1 MYSANYNLLIFIMH
15 ENQLIGL
22 ILFIGFFLVLT
33 TLIKWLSEKTSFPY
47 TIALLFA
54 GVIGQILFHGLDVNL
69 HLNLSTDVIYFV
81 LLPLLLFESA
91 THIQLHQFR
100 LQFKTITFLATFGL
114 LASVAVVGGLMALL
128 LGIPLGVGLLFGTII
143 SATDPIAVLALF
155 KTLKAPKRL
164 ALLIEGESMFND
176 ATAVILF
183 RIVSAVVVG
192 HAAFQ
197 SHHLALSTMNFLYV
211 FIGSIVAG
219 AIMAGLVSTFI
230 EKVRNDRII
239 ETTLTIGL
247 ALTSFVVSEHFFG
260 LSGVITTVAA
270 GLTLGNIGKTRISS
284 GVVEFMNEFW
294 EYVSFMAV
302 SLVFFFATFNLKAS
316 SLTDNIFNAIAVIGI
331 VVIARVVSVYLSFF
345 LSNKL
350 PFFKNEPNVPLK
362 WQHVINWGG
371 LRGVIPLVLV
381 YSIPDSFEYKEMLI
395 GFTLDVFLYSVI
407 VHGLSVRTIMMRLG
421 IHLPSQSNRII
432 EEEESIFTIKRAR
445 NKLKDFEDRHMDEK
459 VIAKAQE
466 KLKDFETRHKKR
478 LLRLSTEEH
487 LEDSLRMQAI
497 SFEREHLRKLFQRG
511 YISEGVYFGFEAEL
525 DLQEDAIEYP
535 EISPTRVIKSA
546 GLIDASK
553 SFRRRIREVRKLVSK
568 ISFIKNMG
576 IVSER
581 RVVHERLELL
591 WARIICGQEVVKNLS
606 EIEAIFGKKKEVH
619 ATIAKVMAEY
629 IQFIDQNRDKVRV
642 LKNRYPKYVREYF
655 QGVVDSFVLK
665 DIS

>member
-1 MYSANYNLLIFIMH
+1 MH
-15 ENQLIGL
+15 EHQLIGL

-33 TLIKWLSEKTSFPY
+33 TIIKWLSEKTSFPY

-54 GVIGQILFHGLDVNL
+54 GAVGQILFHELQVDL
-69 HLNLSTDVIYFV
+69 HLHLTTDIIYFV

-114 LASVAVVGGLMALL
+114 LTSVTVVGALMALL
-128 LGIPLGVGLLFGTII
+128 LGIPFGVGLLFGTII
-143 SATDPIAVLALF
+143 SATDPIAVLSLF

-197 SHHLALSTMNFLYV
+197 SHHLALSTINFLYV
-211 FIGSIVAG
+211 FVGSIIAG
-219 AIMAGLVSTFI
+219 GVMAGLVSTFI

-239 ETTLTIGL
+239 ETTLTVGL
-247 ALTSFVVSEHFFG
+247 ALSSFVISEHFFG

-294 EYVSFMAV
+294 EYIGFMAV

-316 SLTDNIFNAIAVIGI
+316 ALTDNVLNAISVIGI
-331 VVIARVVSVYLSFF
+331 VVIARVISIYLSFF

-350 PFFKNEPNVPLK
+350 SFFKDEPNVPLK

-381 YSIPDSFEYKEMLI
+381 YAIPDGFEYKEMLI

-407 VHGLSVRTIMMRLG
+407 VHGLSVRTIMTKLG
-421 IHLPSQSNRII
+421 IHLPSKSHRII
-432 EEEESIFTIKRAR
+432 DEEQSIFEIRKAR
-445 NKLKDFEDRHMDEK
+445 VRLNDFKDNHLDKK
-459 VIAKAQE
+459 VILKAQE
-466 KLKDFETRHKKR
+466 KLNEIEKKRKKR
-478 LLRLSTEEH
+478 LYKLSTNED

-497 SFEREHLRKLFQRG
+497 SFERKHLRKLFQRG
-511 YISEGVYFGFEAEL
+511 YISEGVYFEFEAEL

-535 EISPTRVIKSA
+535 EINPTRVVDSD

-553 SFRRRIREVRKLVSK
+553 SFRKRAREIRQIISK
-568 ISFIKNMG
+568 FSFIKKMG
-576 IVSER
+576 LISEK

-591 WARIICGQEVVKNLS
+591 WARIICSQEVVKNFN
-606 EIEAIFGKKKEVH
+606 EIESVFGNKKRVH
-619 ATIAKVMAEY
+619 GTISKVMSEY
-629 IQFIDQNRDKVRV
+629 VQFVDQNKDKVRI

-655 QGVVDSFVLK
+655 QGVVDAFVLK
-665 DIS
+665 NIS